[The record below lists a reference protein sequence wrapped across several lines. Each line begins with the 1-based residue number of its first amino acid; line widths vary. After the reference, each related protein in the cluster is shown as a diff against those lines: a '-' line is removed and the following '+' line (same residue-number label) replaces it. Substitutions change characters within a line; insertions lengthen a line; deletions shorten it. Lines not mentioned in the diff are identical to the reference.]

1 MKNECLSMAVPAVAP
16 ERKVMLTIEETC
28 GVFGI
33 GEHTIRKLVKSKP
46 NADYLYLI
54 LSFLFLAN
62 ITLQRTSST
71 PSVYLPC
78 AIRLFFKRISDCITL
93 LYSSSFR

>member
-46 NADYLYLI
+46 NGDYLFRFGTKTLI
-54 LSFLFLAN
+54 KRNLFEQYINGETELH
-62 ITLQRTSST
+62 
-71 PSVYLPC
+71 Y
-78 AIRLFFKRISDCITL
+78 
-93 LYSSSFR
+93 

>member
-46 NADYLYLI
+46 NADYLFRIGTKILI
-54 LSFLFLAN
+54 KRNLFEQYINGETELH
-62 ITLQRTSST
+62 
-71 PSVYLPC
+71 Y
-78 AIRLFFKRISDCITL
+78 
-93 LYSSSFR
+93 

>member
-46 NADYLYLI
+46 NADYLFRIRTKTLI
-54 LSFLFLAN
+54 KRNLFEQYIIGETELH
-62 ITLQRTSST
+62 
-71 PSVYLPC
+71 Y
-78 AIRLFFKRISDCITL
+78 
-93 LYSSSFR
+93 

>member
-46 NADYLYLI
+46 NADYLFRIGTKPL
-54 LSFLFLAN
+54 LKRNLFEQYINGETELH
-62 ITLQRTSST
+62 
-71 PSVYLPC
+71 Y
-78 AIRLFFKRISDCITL
+78 
-93 LYSSSFR
+93 

>member
-1 MKNECLSMAVPAVAP
+1 MKHECLSMAIPAVAP

-46 NADYLYLI
+46 NADYLFRIGTKTLI
-54 LSFLFLAN
+54 KRNLFEQYINGETELH
-62 ITLQRTSST
+62 
-71 PSVYLPC
+71 Y
-78 AIRLFFKRISDCITL
+78 
-93 LYSSSFR
+93 